1 MWVKQRTTE
10 SRLIA
15 FRINQNVIA
24 LQLQNNEFAQS

>member
-24 LQLQNNEFAQS
+24 LQLQKQ